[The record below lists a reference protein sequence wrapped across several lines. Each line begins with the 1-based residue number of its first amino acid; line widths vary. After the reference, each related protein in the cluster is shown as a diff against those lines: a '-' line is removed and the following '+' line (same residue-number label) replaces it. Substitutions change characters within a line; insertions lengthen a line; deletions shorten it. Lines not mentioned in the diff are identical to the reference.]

1 MKSTG
6 ILRRIDN
13 LGRIVIPK
21 EIRKSLRIKDG
32 EYLDISI
39 LDERII
45 LQKHSLIKIIND
57 EAQLCIDVAENIM
70 DVGIIITDREKVI
83 ATSSNYKKKYFEKD
97 ISKELEQ
104 FLINKENK
112 IDAEEIKALKIIEN
126 EIEEVY
132 SILMPIVVN
141 GDSIG
146 LLIILSE
153 MNKLGDFDKKIANFI
168 VDFLARQYLFLYLME
183 LPLSIILVDKTAKV

>member
-168 VDFLARQYLFLYLME
+168 VDFLARHME
-183 LPLSIILVDKTAKV
+183 